1 VIAAIQLAIAAF
13 QPPSWMLAVSA
24 GMALFWFA
32 WWVIVL
38 VMLFR
43 IWRKVRH
50 LPG

>member
-1 VIAAIQLAIAAF
+1 MDVI
-13 QPPSWMLAVSA
+13 QPPSWMLAITA
-24 GMALFWFA
+24 AMTLFQFA
-32 WWVIVL
+32 WWVIVI

>member
-1 VIAAIQLAIAAF
+1 MDIL
-13 QPPSWMLAVSA
+13 QPPSWMLAINA
-24 GMALFWFA
+24 AMILFQFA
-32 WWVIVL
+32 WWGIVL